1 MVYNIFCQPLIQKQQ
16 KTAEKGSLQENVL
29 KLLRPGPAHKTEY

>member
-1 MVYNIFCQPLIQKQQ
+1 MVYYIFLSTAYTGTK
-16 KTAEKGSLQENVL
+16 KTEKGSLQENVL